1 MTRRHA
7 RKLGT
12 SHTPTDNRA
21 RCDARLLYLP
31 RYPVAHTNGRLMDE
45 MQACKN
51 NILLEIKVLT
61 EIGCKSVMHIAPLR
75 VCGYALALVVC
86 IA

>member
-1 MTRRHA
+1 M
-7 RKLGT
+7 
-12 SHTPTDNRA
+12 
-21 RCDARLLYLP
+21 
-31 RYPVAHTNGRLMDE
+31 AHTNGRLMDE